1 MSVRAS
7 GEGGAAVPAPA
18 GVVRPARR
26 EDLARIW
33 ELLHGLAVYERIE
46 HEVTGTAARLCEH
59 LFGAEPSAGCLVAE
73 SAGRLVGYALFYP
86 TFSSFSTVPNLWLED
101 LYVEPET
108 RGQGV
113 GRALMQA
120 VARVALERGCR
131 RMGWSVLDW
140 NQPSIEFYRRSGA
153 RLTGAGWLQYGLDPE
168 GLRAVAEGR
177 AGVTPEAT
185 EEGTSGTTSSN
196 T

>member
-1 MSVRAS
+1 MSARAER
-7 GEGGAAVPAPA
+7 EGGAPAPTPA
-18 GVVRPARR
+18 CVVRPARR

-46 HEVTGTAARLCEH
+46 HEVIGTAARLGEH
-59 LFGAEPSAGCLVAE
+59 LFGPDPRAACLVAE

-108 RGQGV
+108 RGRGV

-120 VARVALERGCR
+120 VARAALERGCR

-140 NQPSIEFYRRSGA
+140 NEPSIEFYRRCGA
-153 RLTGAGWLQYGLDPE
+153 RPTGAGWLQYGLDPE
-168 GLRAVAEGR
+168 GLRAVAEGK
-177 AGVTPEAT
+177 AG
-185 EEGTSGTTSSN
+185 SGSGSTSSN